1 MWIVVF
7 QFLKRTTL
15 FQNHK
20 LWVEN
25 KCSWSDLYLQALC
38 HLLSLVC
45 NVQQHIDGQYNIYE
59 NEGAKY
65 MRGFSGGAEDWKM
78 SCIVHHFTGISD
90 FQDIGS
96 NITAVIVFNVPVVE
110 FQY

>member
-1 MWIVVF
+1 
-7 QFLKRTTL
+7 
-15 FQNHK
+15 
-20 LWVEN
+20 
-25 KCSWSDLYLQALC
+25 
-38 HLLSLVC
+38 
-45 NVQQHIDGQYNIYE
+45 
-59 NEGAKY
+59 

>member
-1 MWIVVF
+1 
-7 QFLKRTTL
+7 
-15 FQNHK
+15 
-20 LWVEN
+20 
-25 KCSWSDLYLQALC
+25 
-38 HLLSLVC
+38 
-45 NVQQHIDGQYNIYE
+45 
-59 NEGAKY
+59 

-110 FQY
+110 FQYQKKKIYDCQPGKCASLLLTRLTVLAPMLSSANDKVSRCRRWQVPAKKIYYKQEPMQIHAWKC